1 MAAAAAAA
9 RGARQ
14 TAMDGAGETTTLGTN
29 HAREQPTA
37 MADHLT
43 RQEDTIFGRILRGE
57 IPADRVHEDALC
69 IAFCDVQPQAPVH
82 LLVIPRDPLPSLA
95 ACDES
100 HGPLLGHLLLV
111 AARVAREAGLEG
123 WRTVINTGAVAG
135 QTVFHLHVHVI
146 GGRPLQWP
154 PG

>member
-1 MAAAAAAA
+1 MV
-9 RGARQ
+9 
-14 TAMDGAGETTTLGTN
+14 GAGVITRLETKDTS
-29 HAREQPTA
+29 EQPTA
-37 MADHLT
+37 MTDHLT

-57 IPADRVHEDALC
+57 IPADRVFEDEHC
-69 IAFCDVQPQAPVH
+69 IAFRDVQPQAPVH
-82 LLVIPRDPLPSLA
+82 LLVIPREPLPSLA
-95 ACDES
+95 ACEGS
-100 HGPLLGHLLLV
+100 HAPLLGHLLLV

-123 WRTVINTGAVAG
+123 WRTVINTGATAG